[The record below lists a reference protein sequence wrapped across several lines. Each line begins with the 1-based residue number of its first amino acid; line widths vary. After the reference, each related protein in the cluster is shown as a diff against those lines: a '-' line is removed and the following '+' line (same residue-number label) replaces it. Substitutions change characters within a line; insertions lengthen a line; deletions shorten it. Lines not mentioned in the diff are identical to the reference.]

1 MFESVIVAARDRK
14 RLAEI
19 AAVATRFGLGSLAGR
34 LGLGRGG
41 EDGAG
46 LPERARRALEAL
58 GPSFVKLGQI
68 LATRSDLLPPDWID
82 ELGKLHSSA
91 PALPFEELRAA
102 VEDALG
108 APPEEVFA
116 AFDPEP
122 LAAVSIAQVHR
133 ARLADGTEVVVKIRR
148 PGIAA
153 QMEADMRLIAAL
165 AAAAE
170 ARPAIARLRPREI
183 AAQLSEAML
192 AELDFTREGRNAEA
206 FAANFRRNDRVVIP
220 AIHWAWTSESLLVM
234 DFVAGTPPT
243 GADALRDAGIDP
255 RAIAALGADIVLQ
268 MVLIDGLFHADPHP
282 GNLLC
287 QPGNRIALL
296 DFGMAGR
303 VSPRRR
309 EELLGF
315 VRSITARDP
324 ERLADLLAVWTE
336 DAERPALEA
345 AAERLVERHGQGR
358 LILAEVV
365 GDVMGLLRK
374 EGLSMPADLVLTFK
388 ALITLDGVLGRID
401 PKFDLSKAT
410 RRAWLQAM
418 RARYASDAVRERLNA
433 LLVELAAVESDL
445 PRLIRAAAARISEAP
460 LPVPPPPAP
469 DRLVPA
475 AILIGSAAIA
485 AAILLS

>member
-1 MFESVIVAARDRK
+1 MFESVVVAARDRK

-19 AAVATRFGLGSLAGR
+19 AAVATRFGLDSLTGR
-34 LGLGRGG
+34 LGFGRDD
-41 EDGAG
+41 EDAPA

-91 PALPFEELRAA
+91 PALPFEDLRAA
-102 VEDALG
+102 VEEALG
-108 APPEEVFA
+108 APPEEAFA
-116 AFDPEP
+116 AFDPVP
-122 LAAVSIAQVHR
+122 LAAASIAQVHR
-133 ARLADGTEVVVKIRR
+133 AQLADGTEVVVKIRR

-153 QMEADMRLIAAL
+153 RMEADMRLIAAL

-183 AAQLSEAML
+183 AAQLSEAIL
-192 AELDFTREGRNAEA
+192 AELDFTREGRNAER
-206 FAANFRRNDRVVIP
+206 FAANFRGQDRVVIP
-220 AIHWAWTSESLLVM
+220 AVHWAFTSESLLVM

-243 GADALRDAGIDP
+243 GADALRAAGIEP
-255 RAIAALGADIVLQ
+255 GAIAALGADIVLQ

-315 VRSITARDP
+315 VRAITARDP
-324 ERLADLLAVWTE
+324 ERLADLLAAWTG
-336 DAERPALEA
+336 DAARGALDA
-345 AAERLVERHGQGR
+345 AAARLVERHGEGR
-358 LILAEVV
+358 LILADVV
-365 GDVMGLLRK
+365 GDVMALLRQ

-401 PKFDLSKAT
+401 PEFDLSRAT
-410 RRAWLQAM
+410 RRAWRQAM
-418 RARYASDAVRERLNA
+418 RARYGPDAVRARAGA
-433 LLVELAAVESDL
+433 LLAELAAVESDL
-445 PRLIRAAAARISEAP
+445 PRLIRAAAARISQPPPPA
-460 LPVPPPPAP
+460 PPPPAP
-469 DRLVPA
+469 DRLLPA